1 MQTVEATKKG
11 VEELKTSE
19 KYQKSARPVK
29 CMIVLMVLI
38 VIM

>member
-11 VEELKTSE
+11 AKEVEASE